1 MSRGPDTLITPDI
14 FRTVAKPSVE
24 HFPARRS
31 CLKTGFDFMIR
42 YSSYRGT
49 NYRTN
54 PSAPTEPLC
63 SVAREFREL
72 QDLRERVK
80 KLRPPPQRALGRA
93 AEDTYKTM
101 TKCAAVRKSDR
112 RAIIRRP
119 ALFFE
124 RVRA

>member
-80 KLRPPPQRALGRA
+80 NAEAAAAARLRPRGRGHLQNN
-93 AEDTYKTM
+93 D
-101 TKCAAVRKSDR
+101 
-112 RAIIRRP
+112 
-119 ALFFE
+119 
-124 RVRA
+124 